1 MRYAVLGSGAMG
13 FRYGVMLQENAGA
26 TVDFVDSWEPN
37 IEAVKKQ
44 GGVRVQRDHENEQL
58 INVNIYSPETYDQKP
73 DVWLV
78 FAKQMEL
85 QNLLERCQKANL
97 FNDNQYVV
105 SAMNGIGHMDKI
117 VQFFPEKNVLG
128 GTAMI
133 ATLMPEPGFV
143 DFMGKEGKE
152 SMHLATY
159 GDNEPDDT
167 QKQIMAD
174 LESAKLHPIYSE
186 DYLSMAMTKLLFNS
200 VVNTICTMFEIPMG
214 QFGDF
219 KGAKE
224 MTTQMMDEAFEACE
238 RNHINLP
245 QTKEEAIQ
253 SVLDGCVDYK
263 YHHPSMYQ
271 DLSKNRPTEVDYIN
285 GYIVEL
291 GDKVGYN
298 CAVHR
303 FVVNEVH
310 LAESIKQAKK

>member
-1 MRYAVLGSGAMG
+1 MKYAVLGSGAMG
-13 FRYGVMLQENAGA
+13 FRYGVMLQENAGVK
-26 TVDFVDSWEPN
+26 VDFVDAWEPN

-58 INVNIYSPETYDQKP
+58 IDVNIYSPETYDQKP

-85 QNLLERCQKANL
+85 QNLLERCQKAGL

-117 VQFFPEKNVLG
+117 VQFFEKNNVLG

-159 GDNEPDDT
+159 GDNKPDDN

-224 MTTQMMDEAFEACE
+224 MTTQMMDEAFEACK
-238 RNHINLP
+238 RNNINLP

-253 SVLDGCVDYK
+253 GVLDGCVDYK

-285 GYIVEL
+285 GYIVSL

-303 FVVNEVH
+303 FIVNEVH
-310 LAESIKQAKK
+310 LAESIKQAQK